1 VALLRTWVIISVAL
15 FSVALFALG
24 VVAVFGING
33 SNTARQLGRSQSE
46 VSQLRA
52 DVKRLQQTLDAQE
65 DLIVDAEH
73 VIAEVAPSV
82 VTLFTPDGLGTGF
95 VVKSEDGASWIA
107 TNFHVVS
114 RPRGGLEQE
123 IVVEQN
129 GSKWDAGLEH
139 WSEEDDLAIVRIHA
153 TLPALD
159 LAYGVGSD
167 PHAGDWVV
175 AYGSPAG
182 LQGTATIGIISALRP
197 GWVQTDAQIN
207 QGNSG
212 GPLVDR
218 DSRVVGI
225 TSLGFVSGGSG
236 LGFAVDARKLCPLL
250 AGIDGCG

>member
-1 VALLRTWVIISVAL
+1 MALLRTWVIIAVAL
-15 FSVALFALG
+15 FVLG

-33 SNTARQLGRSQSE
+33 SNTARQLGRSQRE
-46 VSQLRA
+46 ASQLRA

-82 VTLFTPDGLGTGF
+82 VTLFTLRGLGTGF
-95 VVKSEDGASWIA
+95 VVKSEDGVSWIA

-114 RPRGGLEQE
+114 HGRGRPERE
-123 IVVEQN
+123 IVVKQN
-129 GSKWDAGLEH
+129 GSNWDAELEQ
-139 WSEEDDLAIVRIHA
+139 WSKASDLAIVRIHA

-167 PHAGDWVV
+167 PHVGDWVV

-182 LQGTATIGIISALRP
+182 LQGTATMGIISALRP
-197 GWVQTDAQIN
+197 GWIQTDAQIN

-212 GPLVDR
+212 GPLVDG
-218 DSRVVGI
+218 DGRVVGI

-250 AGIDGCG
+250 EGITGCG

>member
-1 VALLRTWVIISVAL
+1 VALLRTWVIVA
-15 FSVALFALG
+15 VALFALG
-24 VVAVFGING
+24 MVAVFGIQG
-33 SNTARQLGRSQSE
+33 SNTARQLGHSQSE
-46 VSQLRA
+46 ASQLRE

-65 DLIVDAEH
+65 GLIFDAEN

-82 VTLFTPDGLGTGF
+82 VTLFTPIGLGTGF
-95 VVKSEDGASWIA
+95 VVKSEDGVSWIA

-114 RPRGGLEQE
+114 QRRGRPERD
-123 IVVEQN
+123 IVVKQN
-129 GSKWDAGLEH
+129 GTKWDAELER
-139 WSEEDDLAIVRIHA
+139 WSEESDLAIVRIQA

-159 LAYGVGSD
+159 LAYGVGSE
-167 PHAGDWVV
+167 PHVGDWVV

-182 LQGTATIGIISALRP
+182 LQGTATMGIISALRP
-197 GWVQTDAQIN
+197 GWIQTDAQIN

-218 DSRVVGI
+218 DGRVVGI

-250 AGIDGCG
+250 AGITGCG

>member
-1 VALLRTWVIISVAL
+1 MALLRTWLIIA
-15 FSVALFALG
+15 VALFALG
-24 VVAVFGING
+24 VVAVFGIQG
-33 SNTARQLGRSQSE
+33 SNTAGQLGRSQSE
-46 VSQLRA
+46 ASQLRA

-65 DLIVDAEH
+65 DLIFDAEN

-82 VTLFTPDGLGTGF
+82 VTLFTPFGLGTGF
-95 VVKSEDGASWIA
+95 VVKSEDGVSWIA

-114 RPRGGLEQE
+114 HRRGGLERE
-123 IVVEQN
+123 IVVKQS
-129 GSKWDAGLEH
+129 GSKWDAELER
-139 WSEEDDLAIVRIHA
+139 WSEESDLAIVRIQA

-159 LAYGVGSD
+159 LAYGVGSE
-167 PHAGDWVV
+167 PHVGDWVV

-182 LQGTATIGIISALRP
+182 LQGTATMGIISALRP
-197 GWVQTDAQIN
+197 GWIQTDAQIN

-218 DSRVVGI
+218 DGRVVGI

-250 AGIDGCG
+250 AGITGCG